1 MRRALLNFDEL
12 PISNPVTVNLTM
24 WGPVMRRLLAVTIAA
39 TTLTL
44 AVSFSAPVFAADAA
58 DPTVHQ
64 IYEAAEAGHFDQAQQ
79 MMDQVLRD
87 HPTSSKAHYV
97 QAELYAKEGKTALA
111 RAQLAQAEEIDPGLT
126 HENPRS
132 VQALKAQLGM
142 LPRTTQGARVIGMT
156 GAPAAAA
163 APHFP
168 WGTVLVLVAVVGV
181 LWMLFRR
188 RNPYAQYPA
197 GASPVGGA
205 PGGYAGPSGYGGGYG
220 GPVGGGGV
228 GSGIAG
234 GLASGLAV
242 GAGAV
247 AGAELAH
254 HFLDGDRREGTVLP
268 PAADNSDWQQPS
280 NSDMGGSDFGVN
292 DAGSWDD
299 SSGGGGGGDGGGD
312 WS

>member
-1 MRRALLNFDEL
+1 MRN
-12 PISNPVTVNLTM
+12 
-24 WGPVMRRLLAVTIAA
+24 LLAGTFAA
-39 TTLTL
+39 TALTL
-44 AVSFSAPVFAADAA
+44 AMSFSAPVLADAAA

-87 HPTSSKAHYV
+87 HPKSAKAHYI

-111 RAQLAQAEEIDPGLT
+111 RAELAEAEGIDPGLT

-132 VQALKAQLGM
+132 VQALKSQLGVSTRASQS
-142 LPRTTQGARVIGMT
+142 PRVIGMT
-156 GAPAAAA
+156 SAPAS
-163 APHFP
+163 PHFP
-168 WGTVLVLVAVVGV
+168 WGTALIFVVVVGV

-188 RNPYAQYPA
+188 RRNSYSQYPA
-197 GASPVGGA
+197 AGTPGGPGYGGQGYGG
-205 PGGYAGPSGYGGGYG
+205 PGGYGPG
-220 GPVGGGGV
+220 GPVGGGM

-242 GAGAV
+242 GAGVV
-247 AGAELAH
+247 AGEELAH
-254 HFLDGDRREGTVLP
+254 HFLDGGSREGGGVIP
-268 PAADNSDWQQPS
+268 PANADEWQQSS

-292 DAGSWDD
+292 DSGSWDD
-299 SSGGGGGGDGGGD
+299 SSGGGGGGGDD

>member
-1 MRRALLNFDEL
+1 MR
-12 PISNPVTVNLTM
+12 NLVAATF
-24 WGPVMRRLLAVTIAA
+24 AA

-44 AVSFSAPVFAADAA
+44 AMSLSGPALADAA

-64 IYEAAEAGHFDQAQQ
+64 IYEAAQAGHFDQAQQ

-87 HPTSSKAHYV
+87 HPKSAKAHYV

-111 RAQLAQAEEIDPGLT
+111 RSELTQAEQFDPGLT
-126 HENPRS
+126 HENARS
-132 VQALKAQLGM
+132 VQELKAELGM
-142 LPRTTQGARVIGMT
+142 GPRTGLAPRGVT
-156 GAPAAAA
+156 APAAA
-163 APHFP
+163 HFP
-168 WGTVLVLVAVVGV
+168 WGTVLVLALVVGV

-188 RNPYAQYPA
+188 RRTYAQYSA
-197 GASPVGGA
+197 GAPVMSGG
-205 PGGYAGPSGYGGGYG
+205 PGGFAGPGYGGPGYG
-220 GPVGGGGV
+220 GPVGGGM

-242 GAGAV
+242 GAGVV
-247 AGAELAH
+247 AGEELAH
-254 HFLDGDRREGTVLP
+254 HFLDGGRHDSTVVP
-268 PAADNSDWQQPS
+268 PADNGDWQQPG

-299 SSGGGGGGDGGGD
+299 SGGGGGGGGGDD